1 MPCGDGRIGVGAEC
15 ENLGTYAQIAQ
26 ATLEARM
33 LKFATLQSTDPR
45 SASAIDRIET
55 MSPEIVAIIT
65 VAIGLAGLILN
76 GQRAVA
82 ELCREVA
89 SLREHV
95 DQEFAAFREQMNQE
109 MGALRERMAH
119 LEGFLEGLREAIV
132 GKAA

>member
-15 ENLGTYAQIAQ
+15 ENLGTCAGFAQ

-33 LKFATLQSTDPR
+33 LVFATLQLTARRLP
-45 SASAIDRIET
+45 SAIDRIET
-55 MSPEIVAIIT
+55 MSPEIVTSIT

-82 ELCREVA
+82 ELRREVA

-95 DQEFAAFREQMNQE
+95 DQE

-119 LEGFLEGLREAIV
+119 LEGLLEGLREAIV